1 MSNVIFSIKDDYL
14 PKDYL
19 TISTNSKI
27 DSDNKITYFSL
38 GRNTDISSEKYSKN
52 VILVI
57 NGGYGEIIINDEI
70 KDLKTND
77 FIFIPKET
85 LYGLNTS
92 EGLIFTEIIMCEE
105 NYIMN
110 EMIKDGEIFKLAD
123 LLSYE
128 DDSIVNMDLISNDSL
143 KFVIMAFD
151 EGTSLS
157 EHAAPGEALIFA
169 LDGEA
174 IIGYEGQTCPIKSG
188 ENFKFNKGGLHS
200 IEATGKFK
208 MALLLTFD

>member
-19 TISTNSKI
+19 TISRNSKI

-38 GRNTDISSEKYSKN
+38 GRNTDISAEKYSKN

-57 NGGYGEIIINDEI
+57 NGGNGKIIINDEI

-77 FIFIPKET
+77 FIFIPKES
-85 LYGLNTS
+85 LYGLNTG
-92 EGLIFTEIIMCEE
+92 EGLIFTEIIIYEE
-105 NYIMN
+105 SYTMN
-110 EMIKDGEIFKLAD
+110 EMIKDGEIFKLRE

-128 DDSIVNMDLISNDSL
+128 DDSIVNMDLISNNSL
-143 KFVIMAFD
+143 KFVVMAFD
-151 EGTSLS
+151 EGTNLS

-174 IIGYEGQTCPIKSG
+174 IIGYEGQKYHIKSG

-200 IEATGKFK
+200 IEACTKFK